1 MSEVIRVLRAE
12 HANIATLLRTLEA
25 QVAVL
30 DRGEEPDYDIIRT
43 AMDWFLS
50 FPDVYHHPKEDLVF
64 ARLQMR
70 NPVAAA
76 TIGDLR
82 QKHEELSYWSRTFA
96 EGVRSVLNDAE
107 VPRAALVTWAQAYIN
122 LQVEHM
128 LMEEQLLF
136 PAAEASLTDGD
147 WQELETVMRSEED
160 PLFGDGV
167 DAHFERLRRMI
178 LRWQSHEE
186 LGAG

>member
-12 HANIATLLRTLEA
+12 HANIATLLKTLEA

-30 DRGEEPDYDIIRT
+30 ERGDEPDYDIIRT

-50 FPDVYHHPKEDLVF
+50 FPDVYHHPKEDMVF

-70 NPVAAA
+70 NPDAAA

-82 QKHEELSYWSRTFA
+82 HKHEELSYWSRTFA
-96 EGVRSVLNDAE
+96 EGVRSVLNDAA

-167 DAHFERLRRMI
+167 DAHFERLRQMI

-186 LGAG
+186 SGAG

>member
-1 MSEVIRVLRAE
+1 MNSTV
-12 HANIATLLRTLEA
+12 ANLE
-25 QVAVL
+25 
-30 DRGEEPDYDIIRT
+30 
-43 AMDWFLS
+43 
-50 FPDVYHHPKEDLVF
+50 
-64 ARLQMR
+64 
-70 NPVAAA
+70 
-76 TIGDLR
+76 
-82 QKHEELSYWSRTFA
+82 
-96 EGVRSVLNDAE
+96 EGPANGKGRRS

-167 DAHFERLRRMI
+167 DAHFERLRQMI

-186 LGAG
+186 SGAG